1 MRILIAYDGSSGADT
16 ALFDLQRAGLPQ
28 EAEALI
34 ISVADVWTWPPA
46 SDDPSGS
53 RAKNLDI
60 IGLNKARLQAERAIE
75 TMREAATRASEVIKA
90 NFPMWRVSAE
100 AYGDSPAWAV
110 IRRAEEWGAN
120 LIVGGTYGRSALGRL
135 FLGSISQKV
144 LYEARCSVRVAR
156 GHAGEDK
163 SPVRVLIG
171 VDGSASAEAAVS
183 AVATRNWPPGSEARV
198 VVVYS
203 PFTLLATH
211 YFVHPGS
218 VAFIDYA
225 DEGALAQKIVDAAAE
240 KLRLVGITASPVIK
254 EGDPKQV
261 LVDEAQEWEANCI
274 FLGAKGAR
282 GVERFLIGSVS
293 ASVAARAHCSVEV
306 VRT

>member
-1 MRILIAYDGSSGADT
+1 MRILIAYDGSSGADA

-28 EAEALI
+28 EAEALV
-34 ISVADVWTWPPA
+34 ISVADVWTFPPA
-46 SDDPSGS
+46 SDDSSEP
-53 RAKNLDI
+53 RAKKLEI
-60 IGLNKARLQAERAIE
+60 IGLNKARLQAEQAIE
-75 TMREAATRASEVIKA
+75 AARETATRASEAIKA
-90 NFPMWRVSAE
+90 KFPMWKVGAE

-120 LIVGGTYGRSALGRL
+120 IIVGGTYGHSALGRL
-135 FLGSISQKV
+135 FLGSMSQKV

-156 GHAGEDK
+156 GQAGEDK
-163 SPVRVLIG
+163 SPVRILIG
-171 VDGSASAEAAVS
+171 VDGSPSAQAAVS
-183 AVATRNWPPGSEARV
+183 VVAARNWPPGSEARV
-198 VVVYS
+198 VAVYS

-218 VAFIDYA
+218 VASRDYQ

-240 KLRLVGITASPVIK
+240 KLCVAGITASPIVK

-261 LVDEAQEWEANCI
+261 LVDEAKEWEASCI